1 MKHIE
6 HPLQTARKKA
16 ERKWANNDLRRR
28 YKEAKQ
34 ANAAE
39 LEPPK
44 TTVVTVVNPVYDEMK
59 EYSELL
65 ESNRRKFVAQMK
77 KLVKEGKDQGIKKY
91 KLSIEQQKRRLLV
104 AKYKILLARQ
114 KERERSN
121 SLLTRDLFA

>member
-6 HPLQTARKKA
+6 HPLHTARKKA

-44 TTVVTVVNPVYDEMK
+44 TTVVTVVNPVYDEMR

-65 ESNRRKFVAQMK
+65 ESNRRKFVRLIQR
-77 KLVKEGKDQGIKKY
+77 LVKEGRDQGMKKY

-114 KERERSN
+114 KERDERHN
-121 SLLTRDLFA
+121 DLFA

>member
-16 ERKWANNDLRRR
+16 ERKWSNNDLRRR

-65 ESNRRKFVAQMK
+65 ESNRRKFVAQIK
-77 KLVKEGKDQGIKKY
+77 KLVKEGQDQGIKKY
-91 KLSIEQQKRRLLV
+91 RLSIEQQKRRLLV

-114 KERERSN
+114 KERESI
-121 SLLTRDLFA
+121 LKRDLFA

>member
-65 ESNRRKFVAQMK
+65 ESNRRKFVTHMQ

-114 KERERSN
+114 KEREREK
-121 SLLTRDLFA
+121 RDLFA